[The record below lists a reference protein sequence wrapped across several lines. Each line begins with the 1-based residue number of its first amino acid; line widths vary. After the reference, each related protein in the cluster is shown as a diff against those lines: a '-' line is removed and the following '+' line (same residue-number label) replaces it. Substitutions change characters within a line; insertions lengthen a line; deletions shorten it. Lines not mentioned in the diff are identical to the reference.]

1 MEKEILTLKR
11 NGTWSLV
18 PRPENKK
25 VLSNKW
31 VFKTKTNSKGEV
43 EKYKARLVARGHIQ
57 KAGIDYEEIFAPV
70 ARYEIIRTLLAVA
83 VEEEM
88 HVHQMDVVSA
98 YVQGNLHDEVFMEQP
113 EMFIEEDNKKV
124 CKLHKPLYGLKQSGR
139 EWYKRLDE
147 FIIQQGGCRNEAD
160 PCLYVF
166 GKNEKRVIMI
176 IYVDD
181 IILVSKE
188 LREMNIVKCK
198 LKSEFEIT
206 DLGQIT
212 DILGIHVEREGEIG
226 SIKLSQEK
234 YIDELL
240 KKFNMNSAKTV
251 STPIGLNIKITKDLE
266 PKNDEEREQMKNR
279 PYRELVGGLIYLAN
293 ATRPDIVY
301 AANTLSRFCSD
312 PGEEHWH
319 LAKRVLQYIKGTKSY
334 GIKYMRNKQK
344 LVAYTDSDWAGDVE
358 DRRSQSGSV
367 LTLAGGAVTWKSKKQ
382 PTVSLSTMEAEYIAL
397 SEVSKEIIYLKRLL
411 IHMQFN
417 RFVESPVCVF
427 CDNQSAIELAKNAVY
442 HKRSKHIDIKFH
454 FTRELVEKK
463 EIKIV
468 YLRTDFMLA
477 DIFTK
482 ALSKIKHDRAIEMLN
497 LRV

>member
-1 MEKEILTLKR
+1 MKTELETLKR

-31 VFKTKTNSKGEV
+31 VFKTKRNSKGEV
-43 EKYKARLVARGHIQ
+43 EKYKARLVARGHTQ
-57 KAGIDYEEIFAPV
+57 EAGIDYEEIFAPV
-70 ARYEIIRTLLAVA
+70 ARYEIIRTLLAAA

-88 HVHQMDVVSA
+88 YVHQMDVVSA

-113 EMFIEEDNKKV
+113 EIFIKDDKKV

-139 EWYKRLDE
+139 EWYKRLDK
-147 FIIQQGGCRNEAD
+147 FVTQQGGCRNEAD

-181 IILVSKE
+181 IILASKDLKE
-188 LREMNIVKCK
+188 LNTVKRK

-212 DILGIHVEREGEIG
+212 DILGIHIEREGETG

-234 YIDELL
+234 YINDLL

-251 STPIGLNIKITKDLE
+251 STPIESNTKITKDLE
-266 PKNDEEREQMKNR
+266 PKDDEERKQMKNR

-312 PGEEHWH
+312 PGEEHWR
-319 LAKRVLQYIKGTKSY
+319 LAKRVLQYLKGTKTY
-334 GIKYMRNKQK
+334 GIKYTKNKQK
-344 LVAYTDSDWAGDVE
+344 LNAYTDSDWGGDVE

-367 LTLAGGAVTWKSKKQ
+367 LTLAGGAITWKSKKQ

-397 SEVSKEIIYLKRLL
+397 SEVSKEVIYLKRLL
-411 IHMQFN
+411 NHMQFY
-417 RFVESPVCVF
+417 RFVENPVCVL

-442 HKRSKHIDIKFH
+442 HKRSKHIDIRFH
-454 FTRELVEKK
+454 FTRELVEKN

-468 YLRTDFMLA
+468 YLRTDSMLA
-477 DIFTK
+477 DILTK
-482 ALSKIKHDRAIEMLN
+482 ALPKIKHERAIEMLN